1 MNKSVI
7 LSIFLLASINVA
19 AQDVVVKK
27 DGSTI
32 LAKVLE
38 VNQDNIKYKKFSNPN
53 GPTYAIG
60 LSDVMAV
67 NYENGD
73 KDNFNNIESNTQKQ
87 KEHAYGLI
95 EKTADNSNITIIA
108 QHNRTYQIKNDKE
121 KQKSLAKYCLIFFGA
136 KSSSIMSNED
146 IEMKFVRRI
155 ISTPY
160 LLWSVCPKYCIS
172 IRNKTDRTVY
182 IDKGNCFRL
191 YNNGKYFIYYNNSEQ
206 TTVNDGKSNGVSV
219 GLGSIAGVLGIG
231 GTIGELANG
240 INVGGSSSYSV
251 STTYSHNRIIAVP
264 PHGIVNLAEEKWIKT
279 KKGNLINNSEYKQ
292 IEAAET
298 FEWIDSEIKLK
309 RGLVNLGES
318 LVYNELNSPWKR
330 GYIITYSHDP
340 KFSVYSTIRTEL
352 YLHQIIGCSK
362 ILYYNCDKFDSYID
376 GFDENTMVTCFLMD
390 KE

>member
-1 MNKSVI
+1 MNKTVI

-53 GPTYAIG
+53 GPTYTIG
-60 LSDVMAV
+60 LSDVMTV
-67 NYENGD
+67 NYENGE

-95 EKTADNSNITIIA
+95 EKTADNNNITIIA

-146 IEMKFVRRI
+146 IEMKFVRRV

-160 LLWSVCPKYCIS
+160 LFWSVCPKYYIS

-251 STTYSHNRIIAVP
+251 STTYSQNRIIAVP

-298 FEWIDSEIKLK
+298 FEWLNSEIKLK
-309 RGLVNLGES
+309 RGLVNIGES
-318 LVYNELNSPWKR
+318 LVYNEFNSPWKR
-330 GYIITYSHDP
+330 EYIITYSHDP

-362 ILYYNCDKFDSYID
+362 NLYYNYDKFDSYID

>member
-121 KQKSLAKYCLIFFGA
+121 KQKSLAKYCLIFF
-136 KSSSIMSNED
+136 
-146 IEMKFVRRI
+146 
-155 ISTPY
+155 
-160 LLWSVCPKYCIS
+160 L
-172 IRNKTDRTVY
+172 
-182 IDKGNCFRL
+182 
-191 YNNGKYFIYYNNSEQ
+191 
-206 TTVNDGKSNGVSV
+206 
-219 GLGSIAGVLGIG
+219 
-231 GTIGELANG
+231 EL
-240 INVGGSSSYSV
+240 SQ
-251 STTYSHNRIIAVP
+251 VP
-264 PHGIVNLAEEKWIKT
+264 
-279 KKGNLINNSEYKQ
+279 
-292 IEAAET
+292 
-298 FEWIDSEIKLK
+298 
-309 RGLVNLGES
+309 
-318 LVYNELNSPWKR
+318 
-330 GYIITYSHDP
+330 
-340 KFSVYSTIRTEL
+340 
-352 YLHQIIGCSK
+352 
-362 ILYYNCDKFDSYID
+362 
-376 GFDENTMVTCFLMD
+376 
-390 KE
+390 